1 MSQNT
6 PNSRPPCPDAANSVT
21 CEGCVEFL
29 LDYVDGVLPEAE
41 RFKFES
47 HIAFCKDCEVYLD
60 NYKKAAAAAASAGKQ
75 DRSRAAAEVPEAL
88 IQAILR
94 TRKHSH

>member
-1 MSQNT
+1 
-6 PNSRPPCPDAANSVT
+6 VT
-21 CEGCVEFL
+21 CEGCVDFL
-29 LDYVDGVLPEAE
+29 LDYIDGVLPESE

-60 NYKKAAAAAASAGKQ
+60 NYKKAAAAAASAGKH
-75 DRSRAAAEVPEAL
+75 DRSRGAAEVPEAL

-94 TRKHSH
+94 TRKHEH